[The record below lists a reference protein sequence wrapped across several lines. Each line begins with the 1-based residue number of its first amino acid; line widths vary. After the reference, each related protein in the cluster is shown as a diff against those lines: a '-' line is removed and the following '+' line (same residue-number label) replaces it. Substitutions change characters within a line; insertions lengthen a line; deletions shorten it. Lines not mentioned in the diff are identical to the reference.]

1 MKSVVKGE
9 KIVRSEC
16 VEGLEAMSK
25 ARHEP
30 YQAEAL
36 P

>member
-1 MKSVVKGE
+1 MESVVKGE
-9 KIVRSEC
+9 KIGRSEC
-16 VEGLEAMSK
+16 VEGLEAMCK
-25 ARHEP
+25 AMHEP